1 MVKSIPAQLSMFSL
15 WTSEA
20 SPNAT
25 SSPGS
30 GGGPTPSASPSGQ
43 TTGLCGLEAAL
54 ANRSRSQAKAP
65 VQVIHGTC
73 GPTFIASSVPSGPL
87 WYWENRLRER
97 LATVGSTEFALI
109 WKEKA
114 TPAGAPI
121 SQLSRSTPRTY
132 ASASTGLQWTNW
144 PTPTTRD
151 SKGQSGAGRQERKG
165 NPLDTLPNAIAA
177 TWPTPRTTDQ
187 ASGRILTPDGQRT
200 NAAGTMTFGANISDL
215 VHLYATW
222 PTPRASDEKNGNG
235 KTGNRTP
242 EAARRAG
249 WTLPEL
255 TRTTWPTPTKAD
267 GDGGHTMGTASAT
280 GKREDGSK
288 ITVSLPG
295 VVKIV
300 STWPTPLQQD
310 CRVPATP
317 QSAQREWDHS
327 NLRGIAAVTTWPTPT
342 SQDCAR
348 GVGTIRPQDTGIP
361 LPQRV
366 AQVIGTTTS
375 GSPDQTG
382 KPGALNPA
390 FPCWLMGY
398 PTEWDACA
406 PTAMR
411 SAPRSRQK

>member
-1 MVKSIPAQLSMFSL
+1 MAKSIPDQLSMFPLMNLGGTPSV
-15 WTSEA
+15 
-20 SPNAT
+20 T

-30 GGGPTPSASPSGQ
+30 ADGLTPSASPGGL
-43 TTGLCGLEAAL
+43 TTDPSRPEAAP
-54 ANRSRSQAKAP
+54 ASRSLSQAKAP
-65 VQVIHGTC
+65 ELMTPDTS
-73 GPTFIASSVPSGPL
+73 GPTSTASSPPADPL
-87 WYWENRLRER
+87 SSWESKLRER
-97 LATVGSTEFALI
+97 LGTDGSMEFDLI
-109 WKEKA
+109 WKEVA
-114 TPAGAPI
+114 TPAGRQI
-121 SQLSRSTPRTY
+121 FRLSRSTPRTF
-132 ASASTGLQWTNW
+132 ASGSIGLQWTNW

-222 PTPRASDEKNGNG
+222 PTPRASDKKNGNG

-242 EAARRAG
+242 EAAHKAG
-249 WTLPEL
+249 WTLSEL
-255 TRTTWPTPTKAD
+255 TRATWPTPTKAD
-267 GDGGHTMGTASAT
+267 GDGGHGMGTASVT
-280 GKREDGSK
+280 GKRENGTK

-300 STWPTPLQQD
+300 
-310 CRVPATP
+310 
-317 QSAQREWDHS
+317 
-327 NLRGIAAVTTWPTPT
+327 GTWPTPT

-366 AQVIGTTTS
+366 AQAIGTTTS

-390 FPCWLMGY
+390 FPCWLMGFPIAWQMCY
-398 PTEWDACA
+398 P
-406 PTAMR
+406 
-411 SAPRSRQK
+411 SAK

>member
-1 MVKSIPAQLSMFSL
+1 MAKWTPDQLSMFRL

-20 SPNAT
+20 ST
-25 SSPGS
+25 SAISLPGLA
-30 GGGPTPSASPSGQ
+30 GGAMHCVSQDGQ
-43 TTGLCGLEAAL
+43 TVGPFGLDHAH
-54 ANRSRSQAKAP
+54 ANRSQSQAKEP
-65 VQVIHGTC
+65 VQTIQGIC

-121 SQLSRSTPRTY
+121 SQLSRSTPRTF

-215 VHLYATW
+215 VHLYAI
-222 PTPRASDEKNGNG
+222 
-235 KTGNRTP
+235 
-242 EAARRAG
+242 
-249 WTLPEL
+249 
-255 TRTTWPTPTKAD
+255 WPTPTKAD
-267 GDGGHTMGTASAT
+267 GDGGHVMGTASAT
-280 GKREDGSK
+280 GRREDGSK

-300 STWPTPLQQD
+300 STWPTPRAVDGDKGSRTPEGCEKEIARKGRLDDLPSTVMHNLATWPTPLQQD

-317 QSAQREWDHS
+317 ESAQREWDHS
-327 NLRGIAAVTTWPTPT
+327 NLRGIAAF
-342 SQDCAR
+342 
-348 GVGTIRPQDTGIP
+348 
-361 LPQRV
+361 
-366 AQVIGTTTS
+366 GTTTS

-382 KPGALNPA
+382 NRGALNPA

-398 PTEWDACA
+398 PTVWDDCA
-406 PTAMR
+406 PTAMPSSR
-411 SAPRSRQK
+411 RSRQK